1 MPPDRRHLPVISLM
15 DRPTLGDYRIEGI
28 VGLGRTGIVYLATDS
43 RTGRAVALKVLRED
57 VSIDPIYRERFR
69 REGALLAA
77 IRHPHVIPI
86 YGMGELNGDLYIA
99 TRLVSGTLKNL
110 ILAGPI
116 DLDLAIRIVTAV
128 GEAVDAAH
136 NAGVVHRDVKPANVL
151 LDPGP
156 KIYLGDFGLARDPD
170 GAALTLPGQVLG
182 TLDYMAPEHLEA
194 EGVGPP
200 ADIYALTCLM
210 YEVLTGEVP
219 FIRGT
224 DAAVMYAHVME
235 EPPSVSARRPEVP
248 AALDEVVA
256 AGMAKDPDDRPLSAR
271 ALLTDMLRAL
281 GRPVPARLVA
291 AG

>member
-1 MPPDRRHLPVISLM
+1 LRVISLM

-99 TRLVSGTLKNL
+99 TRLASGTLKSL

-116 DLDLAIRIVTAV
+116 DLDLAVRIVTAV

-136 NAGVVHRDVKPANVL
+136 AAGVVHRDVKPANVL

-156 KIYLGDFGLARDPD
+156 QIFLGDFGLARDPD
-170 GAALTLPGQVLG
+170 GASLTLPGQVLG

-194 EGVGPP
+194 GGVGPP

-219 FIRGT
+219 FVRRT

-256 AGMAKDPDDRPLSAR
+256 AGMAKDPDDRPPSAR
-271 ALLTDMLRAL
+271 ALLTGMLRAL
-281 GRPVPARLVA
+281 DRPVPARLVA

>member
-1 MPPDRRHLPVISLM
+1 M

-77 IRHPHVIPI
+77 LRHPHVIPI

-99 TRLVSGTLKNL
+99 TRLVSGTLKSL

-136 NAGVVHRDVKPANVL
+136 SAGIVHRDVKPANVL

-156 KIYLGDFGLARDPD
+156 QIYLGDFGLARDPD

-194 EGVGPP
+194 EGVGPQ

-256 AGMAKDPDDRPLSAR
+256 AGMAKDPDDRPPSAR

-291 AG
+291 AGR